1 MPALAIDIGTYT
13 IKAIQADGGKKPRIR
28 RVIEVFNSTGLAV
41 PTDDAVQEKL
51 KLILKAVI
59 ENNKFTIDDVRLALP
74 ETVVSTKVIEVL
86 PLTDAELASAIGW
99 QAERHIPI
107 PPEELSLEYQVLYRP
122 GKDEKTPMK
131 VLLVGVRK
139 SIIERYVGMFHQIG
153 VEPTVV
159 ETQILSVIRAL
170 QIGAE
175 DPPTLLV
182 HFGAS
187 SIIMAIVDHQQLK
200 FVVNQMMGSQ
210 ILTKTLEK
218 TVNIDASQAEQ
229 YKRAYGLDPAQF
241 EGKIKAALL
250 PQINELVAQ
259 IKKAVQFYGSQVTQ
273 NVVKRIVLSG
283 GACQLPG
290 FVQYVTEQL
299 SMEVLVSS
307 PFSATEGTVPENIN
321 HPGMTVCVGLL
332 MRES

>member
-13 IKAIQADGGKKPRIR
+13 IKAIQADAGKKPKLK
-28 RVIEVFNSTGLAV
+28 RVIEVFNPTGSAV
-41 PTDDAVQEKL
+41 PLDDAIQEKL
-51 KLILKAVI
+51 KTTIKAI
-59 ENNKFTIDDVRLALP
+59 IDDNKFTTEDVRLTLP
-74 ETVVSTKVIEVL
+74 ESVVSTKVIDVL

-122 GKDEKTPMK
+122 SKDEKAPMK

-139 SIIERYVGMFHQIG
+139 SIIERYVGMFHQAGI
-153 VEPTVV
+153 EPTVV

-170 QIGAE
+170 QIGVE
-175 DPPTLLV
+175 DPPTLVV

-187 SIIMAIVDHQQLK
+187 SIIMAIVDHQELK
-200 FVVNQMMGSQ
+200 FVVNQMIGSQ

-218 TVNIDASQAEQ
+218 TVNIDANQAEQ
-229 YKRAYGLDPAQF
+229 YKRAYGLDETQF

-259 IKKAVQFYGSQVTQ
+259 IKKAVQFYGSQASKNTI
-273 NVVKRIVLSG
+273 KRIVLSG

-290 FVQYVTEQL
+290 FIQYVTGQL
-299 SMEVLVSS
+299 GIEVLVAS

-332 MRES
+332 MREN

>member
-13 IKAIQADGGKKPRIR
+13 IKAIHADSGKKPRVH
-28 RVIEVFNSTGLAV
+28 RVIEVFNPTGSAV
-41 PTDDAVQEKL
+41 PLDDAVQEKF
-51 KLILKAVI
+51 KSTLKAVI
-59 ENNKFTIDDVRLALP
+59 EDNNFTTSDVRLALP

-86 PLTDAELASAIGW
+86 PLTDSELASAIGW

-122 GKDEKTPMK
+122 GKDEKKPMK

-139 SIIERYVGMFHQIG
+139 SIIERYVSVFHQIG

-170 QIGAE
+170 QIGPE

-187 SIIMAIVDHQQLK
+187 SLIMAIVDRQELK
-200 FVVNQMMGSQ
+200 FVVNQMIGSQ

-218 TVNIDASQAEQ
+218 TVNIDANQAEQ
-229 YKRAYGLDPAQF
+229 YKRTYGLDPAQF
-241 EGKIKAALL
+241 EGKIRLALL
-250 PQINELVAQ
+250 PQINELVTQ
-259 IKKAVQFYGSQVTQ
+259 IKKAVQFYSSQATQ
-273 NVVKRIVLSG
+273 NNVKRIVLSG
-283 GACQLPG
+283 GACLLPG

-299 SMEVLVSS
+299 SLEVLVSS
-307 PFSATEGTVPENIN
+307 PFSATEGNIPENIN